1 MKLLLSNNNLTRYS
15 SDNDYATVTDIPLE
29 GEIASI
35 AQTLLAWLGQ
45 QLKEDE
51 SISQVLLEPNG
62 QAVIGYEIQLD
73 VEGNEME
80 VPSEYRPR
88 LNAAITVDHPVGS
101 RTFALSSEELPA
113 ELRDGLLASWDLVAA
128 IPVNIEAEGNVE
140 DQIEPDPQPPQSDPE
155 V

>member
-1 MKLLLSNNNLTRYS
+1 MKLLLSNNKLTRYS
-15 SDNDYATVTDIPLE
+15 REGDYATVTDIPLE
-29 GEIASI
+29 GDIASI

-62 QAVIGYEIQLD
+62 QAVIGYETQLD

-128 IPVNIEAEGNVE
+128 IPVNLGGEINE
-140 DQIEPDPQPPQSDPE
+140 DGQNEPELQAP
-155 V
+155 